1 MTMHKTVA
9 PHFRSRSLALL
20 VTGVLGGGVLVGCA
34 GSGSSRPSP
43 KAVAAARTSVSATR
57 PGGPTGHLS
66 TGKSVA
72 ALNFSVGAAQNVAPD
87 SVSPSTPASL
97 PLAAESTPA
106 AAVKALIGAAL
117 EGDSDTAWSQVSTAD
132 RDRIGVKQRIIE
144 QVNAGGW
151 TGFTIG
157 ATLSD
162 KVTIEVVQTP
172 RISDIDGVI
181 ASSSTVQI
189 PTMKEGSGYKVVWS
203 RRITEQHYPDVS
215 GAQDAAVMA
224 SVKAWALSRQA
235 CDRAPTNEYTS
246 GLIGVVGLGAALCHT
261 TAAPIVASVG
271 DLETLDEPQPVL
283 EGFGGSA
290 LLWARVAKISGPVA
304 MNVVV
309 APKGT
314 DWIVVAIARP
324 SISDS

>member
-1 MTMHKTVA
+1 MTAYRTFT
-9 PHFRSRSLALL
+9 PHIRSRSLALL
-20 VTGVLGGGVLVGCA
+20 VAGVLGGSALAGCA
-34 GSGSSRPSP
+34 GSGGNNPSP
-43 KAVAAARTSVSATR
+43 PAVIAAPTTAPAAGPT
-57 PGGPTGHLS
+57 GPTGHLS

-72 ALNFSVGAAQNVAPD
+72 ALNFSVGTAQNVTPD
-87 SVSPSTPASL
+87 SSIAPGADR
-97 PLAAESTPA
+97 AAATPA
-106 AAVKALIGAAL
+106 AAVKALIGAAVR
-117 EGDSDTAWSQVSTAD
+117 GDSDTAWSQVSTSD
-132 RDRIGVKQRIIE
+132 RDRVGVKQRIIE

-151 TGFTIG
+151 TSFTIG
-157 ATLSD
+157 GTLGD

-181 ASSSTVQI
+181 ASSSTVRI
-189 PTMKEGSGYKVVWS
+189 PTIKEGGGYKVIWS
-203 RRITEQHYPDVS
+203 RRITEQHYPATS

-235 CDRAPTNEYTS
+235 CDATPTNEYAS
-246 GLIGVVGLGAALCHT
+246 GLIGVVGLGSALCHT
-261 TAAPIVASVG
+261 TATPVVAAVG

-290 LLWARVAKISGPVA
+290 LLWARVVKLSGPVA

-309 APKGT
+309 APQGN